1 MPVDQAVF
9 LRIDTTNG
17 CPYLEGPS
25 GELVVTTLLAAHD
38 KGFFDLLGF
47 VVLPN
52 ELQVLMVSHGKP
64 VTELLGNLE
73 ASLHTWLTDVAT
85 IFDTDIYKEKVDCTE
100 EIRLRLKWMHQA
112 PVRSRLATLS
122 EAYPYSSANS
132 RFRSLLKLEQLVM

>member
-25 GELVVTTLLAAHD
+25 GELVVSTLLAAND
-38 KGFFDLLGF
+38 KGYFDLLGF

-73 ASLHTWLTDVAT
+73 ASVHTRLTDVTT
-85 IFDTDIYKEKVDCTE
+85 IFDTDIYKEKVDSE
-100 EIRLRLKWMHQA
+100 EIRVRLKWMHQA

-132 RFRSLLKLEQLVM
+132 RFRSLLKLEQIVM